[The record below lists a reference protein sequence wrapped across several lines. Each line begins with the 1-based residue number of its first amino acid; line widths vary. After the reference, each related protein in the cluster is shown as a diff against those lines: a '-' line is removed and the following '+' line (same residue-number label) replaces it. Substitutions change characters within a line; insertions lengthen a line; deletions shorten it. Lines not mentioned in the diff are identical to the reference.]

1 MNPDGKKILKGNKKV
16 PNYNSDIE
24 VDIGS
29 ENAKKYEVIS
39 KTIPEPTPY
48 DGGTITWF
56 NAYGVV
62 DSTTKAPA
70 KVNYTVVLSELPAG
84 KKKLFAL
91 VNNTPRELEFKT
103 TGSGKIKFTWDEGD
117 PPIGIWP

>member
-1 MNPDGKKILKGNKKV
+1 MNPDGKKKLKGKNI
-16 PNYNSDIE
+16 PNYDSEIE

-39 KTIPEPTPY
+39 KDIPEPTTY

-62 DSTTKAPA
+62 DSETKAPA
-70 KVNYTVVLSELPAG
+70 KIKYTVVLSALPTG

-91 VNNTPRELEFKT
+91 VNDVPQELEFKT
-103 TGSGKIKFTWDEGD
+103 AGSGKIKFTWDLGD

>member
-1 MNPDGKKILKGNKKV
+1 MNANGKFKIKGKKI
-16 PNYNSDIE
+16 PNYDSEIE

-29 ENAKKYEVIS
+29 GNAEKYEVIS
-39 KTIPEPTPY
+39 KKVPDPTSY

-56 NAYGVV
+56 NAYGVK
-62 DSTTKAPA
+62 DKKTGDFA
-70 KVNYTVVLSELPAG
+70 KIHYTVVLSALPAG

-91 VNNTPRELEFKT
+91 VNDVPQELEFQT
-103 TGSGKIKFTWDEGD
+103 TGSGKIKFTWDLGD

>member
-1 MNPDGKKILKGNKKV
+1 MDPDGKKKLKGKNI
-16 PNYNSDIE
+16 PNYDSEIE

-39 KTIPEPTPY
+39 KEIPEPTSY

-62 DSTTKAPA
+62 DSATQAPA
-70 KVNYTVVLSELPAG
+70 KITYNVVLSALPAG
-84 KKKLFAL
+84 KTKLFAL
-91 VNNTPRELEFKT
+91 VNNVPQKLDFKT